1 MATIPLRRHDDATLV
16 EPAPEVVRPN
26 GIQSASWI
34 KQRSSRLKVEWQN
47 LGETAVEPNPFCE
60 EWLLGPALEAFDP
73 AGSVKL
79 VTFRRNGQL
88 CGLLP
93 LCQSTSYYGYPIPH
107 VRGWLHDNA
116 FCGLPL
122 VTKGCEHDF
131 WSALIDWAS
140 SEFKTALTLH
150 LAHIP
155 EESDLYTALCEVLS
169 NSSTPAS
176 IVSRDDRAMLR
187 SSLSA
192 SDYFEASMS
201 GKKRKELRRQERRLS
216 ELGQL
221 GFERLTDQT
230 DVGEWA
236 DAFLNLE
243 AAGWKGDEASA
254 LASKPTTT
262 AFFRNSLTAAAN
274 AGKLER
280 LSMTLNGK
288 PIAMLVNFL
297 TAPGAFSFKTAFDEQ
312 YARFSP
318 GVLLQKHN
326 LGLLDN
332 TAIAWA
338 DSCAASDH
346 PMIERIWREKRTM
359 LRINIA
365 LGGPIRRF
373 AFKQMAKQ
381 ESGAQPLGGW

>member
-1 MATIPLRRHDDATLV
+1 VATIPLRRNDDAALV
-16 EPAPEVVRPN
+16 EPAPEALRAN
-26 GIQSASWI
+26 GIQSVSWI
-34 KQRSSRLKVEWQN
+34 GQLSSRLKVEWQI
-47 LGETAVEPNPFCE
+47 LADTTAEPNPFCE
-60 EWLLGPALEAFDP
+60 DWLLGPALEAFDP

-79 VTFRRNGQL
+79 VTFRKNGQL

-93 LCQSTSYYGYPIPH
+93 VCQSTSYYGYPIPH

-122 VTKGCEHDF
+122 VEKGCEHDF
-131 WSALIDWAS
+131 WSALINWAS

-155 EESDLYTALCEVLS
+155 EESDLYCALCEVLS

-201 GKKRKELRRQERRLS
+201 GKKRKELRRQERRLGEMG
-216 ELGQL
+216 ELS
-221 GFERLTDQT
+221 FERLTDQA

-236 DAFLNLE
+236 DAFLSLE
-243 AAGWKGDEASA
+243 AAGWKGEESSA
-254 LASKPTTT
+254 LASETATA
-262 AFFRNSLTAAAN
+262 AFFRNSLTSAAN

-288 PIAMLVNFL
+288 PIAMLVTFL
-297 TAPGAFSFKTAFDEQ
+297 TSPGAFSFKTAFDERF
-312 YARFSP
+312 ARFSP

-332 TAIAWA
+332 CTIAWA

-359 LRINIA
+359 LRINVA
-365 LGGPIRRF
+365 LGGPIRRL
-373 AFKQMAKQ
+373 AFKQMTKR
-381 ESGAQPLGGW
+381 ESGAQPLGDW

>member
-1 MATIPLRRHDDATLV
+1 MATVPLRRNDDAALV
-16 EPAPEVVRPN
+16 EPAPEAVRAN
-26 GIQSASWI
+26 GIQSESWI
-34 KQRSSRLKVEWQN
+34 KQRNSRLKVEWQN
-47 LGETAVEPNPFCE
+47 LADIAVEPNPFCE

-79 VTFRRNGQL
+79 VTFRKNGQL

-93 LCQSTSYYGYPIPH
+93 VGQSTSYYGYPIPH
-107 VRGWLHDNA
+107 VRSWLHDNA

-122 VTKGCEHDF
+122 VKKGCEHDF
-131 WSALIDWAS
+131 WTALIDWAS

-155 EESDLYTALCEVLS
+155 EESDLYCALYEALS
-169 NSSTPAS
+169 NGATPAAL
-176 IVSRDDRAMLR
+176 VSRDERAMLR
-187 SSLSA
+187 SPMCA
-192 SDYFEASMS
+192 KDYFEASMS
-201 GKKRKELRRQERRLS
+201 GKKRKELRRQERRLGEIGALS
-216 ELGQL
+216 
-221 GFERLTDQT
+221 FERLTNQT
-230 DVGEWA
+230 DVEEWA
-236 DAFLNLE
+236 EAFLNLE
-243 AAGWKGDEASA
+243 AAGWKGEEASA
-254 LASKPTTT
+254 LASKT
-262 AFFRNSLTAAAN
+262 ATATFFRNSLTAAAK

-280 LSMTLNGK
+280 LSMTLDGK

-297 TAPGAFSFKTAFDEQ
+297 TSPGAFSFKTTFDEQ

-332 TAIAWA
+332 RTITWT
-338 DSCAASDH
+338 DSCAAVDH

-373 AFKQMAKQ
+373 AFKQMTKR
-381 ESGAQPLGGW
+381 ESGAQPLGDW